1 MYSTLLREIA
11 HSTDHTSRS
20 LMRLFAARVQP
31 TAEELSRARFR
42 KELGNPPGK
51 SGDRQ
56 GDQIT
61 WEQFLSRA
69 SGYSKVW
76 IITRDGDY
84 AQELQDKTLVLNPVL
99 HRELRIINP
108 NIEVRYSSKLS
119 EGIKDYISQL
129 PVQPQ
134 HTPIDQG
141 FMDFGRVEGSLD
153 AVVRNTLLG
162 HHQLL
167 LSAQTVGRS
176 TLSRRLDLNL
186 HSVGAV

>member
-31 TAEELSRARFR
+31 AVEELSRARFR

-51 SGDRQ
+51 SGDRLR
-56 GDQIT
+56 DQIT

-69 SGYSKVW
+69 SGYSKFW

-84 AQELQDKTLVLNPVL
+84 AQELQGKILVLNPVL

-119 EGIKDYISQL
+119 EGIKDCISQ
-129 PVQPQ
+129 PPAQSQ
-134 HTPIDQG
+134 HTPIDQE